1 MAKTVADVMTANP
14 VSVKPEASLEDAI
27 QLLAEH
33 HIGGL
38 PVIDDGGALVGILS
52 ESDLM
57 WQATGMEVPAYVVLL
72 DSVIYLK
79 SPKKYSEELHKVLG
93 QSVQEV
99 MTAKVITISPDQ
111 SMREAAHLMH
121 DKRIRRLPVVNDQG
135 QVVGIL
141 TRGDIVRE
149 MASAE
154 D

>member
-14 VSVKPEASLEDAI
+14 VSVKPEANLEEAI
-27 QLLAEH
+27 KLLAEH

-38 PVIDDGGALVGILS
+38 PVINDAGALVGVLS

-57 WQATGMEVPAYVVLL
+57 WQATGMEVPAYIVLL
-72 DSVIYLK
+72 DSLIYLK
-79 SPKKYSEELHKVLG
+79 SPKKYNEELHKVLG

-99 MTAKVITISPDQ
+99 MTAKVITISPDK
-111 SMREAAHLMH
+111 SLRDAAHLMH

-149 MASAE
+149 MAHSEA
-154 D
+154 

>member
-27 QLLAEH
+27 KLFAEH

-38 PVIDDGGALVGILS
+38 PVIDEDGALVGILS

-57 WQATGMEVPAYVVLL
+57 WQATGMEVPAYIVLL

-79 SPKKYSEELHKVLG
+79 SPKKYNEELHKVLG
-93 QSVQEV
+93 QSVKEV
-99 MTAKVITISPDQ
+99 MTAKVITISPDK
-111 SMREAAHLMH
+111 SIREAAHLMH
-121 DKRIRRLPVVNDQG
+121 DKRIRRLPVVDDQG

-149 MASAE
+149 MAATE

>member
-1 MAKTVADVMTANP
+1 
-14 VSVKPEASLEDAI
+14 
-27 QLLAEH
+27 
-33 HIGGL
+33 
-38 PVIDDGGALVGILS
+38 
-52 ESDLM
+52 M

-79 SPKKYSEELHKVLG
+79 SPKKYNEELHKALG
-93 QSVQEV
+93 QSVKEV
-99 MTAKVITISPDQ
+99 MTAKVITISPDK

-135 QVVGIL
+135 ELVGIL

-149 MASAE
+149 MANAE